1 MDIAK
6 IKQLFNEYFINTLK
20 NDYVNY
26 QGRANRPM
34 YWYFVLFNLIVSII
48 ISIIAGITGLH
59 ILSSLYSLAVFCPG
73 VCLGIRRM
81 HDLGK
86 AGWCGF
92 WLPST
97 TFISSASK
105 AKIKTMLTANL
116 SNKPRRIL

>member
-1 MDIAK
+1 MDAVK

-20 NDYVNY
+20 NDYINY

-34 YWYFVLFNLIVSII
+34 YWYFVLFNFIVSIV

-59 ILSSLYSLAVFCPG
+59 ILSSLYSLAFFCPC

-86 AGWCGF
+86 TGW
-92 WLPST
+92 WLLAPLYN
-97 TFISSASK
+97 IYLLCLKGEDKDNAHG
-105 AKIKTMLTANL
+105 
-116 SNKPRRIL
+116 KPVK

>member
-1 MDIAK
+1 MDAAK

-34 YWYFVLFNLIVSII
+34 YWYFVLFNLIISII
-48 ISIIAGITGLH
+48 ISIIAGATGLH
-59 ILSSLYSLAVFCPG
+59 ILSSLYSLALFCPG

-86 AGWCGF
+86 TGWWILVPLYNIYLLCLKGEDKDN
-92 WLPST
+92 
-97 TFISSASK
+97 AYG
-105 AKIKTMLTANL
+105 
-116 SNKPRRIL
+116 KPVK